1 MALHRKASAGD
12 LFGHVLKQRGSLVPD
27 SDNRLTVSKLVMP
40 IVNVASPLRSYTSG
54 ASSVPA
60 DGATLEEVLAD
71 LERRFP
77 GMRFRMIDE
86 QGRIRRHIRL
96 FVNTR
101 EATDLAT
108 PVASADVVHL
118 ICALSGG

>member
-1 MALHRKASAGD
+1 MAC
-12 LFGHVLKQRGSLVPD
+12 
-27 SDNRLTVSKLVMP
+27 TVR
-40 IVNVASPLRSYTSG
+40 IASPLRSYTNG
-54 ASSVPA
+54 LASIA
-60 DGATLEEVLAD
+60 ANGATLADVLAD

-86 QGRIRRHIRL
+86 QNRIRQHIRL

-101 EATDLAT
+101 AASNLAE
-108 PVASADVVHL
+108 PVLAGDQVHL